1 MDITKIIEIA
11 RDTKQVD
18 LLEKLE
24 EIKAVLNQ
32 PNAPLVMPLI
42 GEFSSGKTTLI
53 NALTDCKQLE
63 TATKPTTATIYEI
76 FFGNPE
82 CSARVINED
91 GSTYEVSDISELKNE
106 TLKDALAVNIFDTS
120 TKVPPTTVLVD
131 TPGLSSPTPK
141 HKEVLLSFLPKAD
154 GVLLVTDVNQQLTKS
169 LVDFCKS
176 VSLSKRP
183 IYLIITKCDSKSKDE
198 VEKAKKYIQKSQN
211 LNIKDIACVSA
222 KNDDLQELYDM
233 LAKIDADK
241 NSILKAAN
249 EHRLKNITKTL
260 SERIDELLN
269 AANNTDE
276 LDNAI
281 KEQNQELARI
291 KRNIDTLIDDASSEI
306 GKIEYET
313 CKTFQDSIFEKLES
327 IITANIEN
335 YDDEALAYING
346 TTSQSFN
353 NYTLAIQKTLY
364 NMANERRNT
373 EQDVSLQSLV
383 DIDYS
388 QFELSDVTYNLNL
401 NELGHKY
408 DGWISGGV
416 KVLGAAAMVAG
427 TIATA
432 GVLGGVAAGAG
443 TIATVGTAAKA
454 GLANSI
460 DAIAVGGLNFLQNR
474 KQQKRLTQLTTKM
487 AMLPILKNQL
497 TNNMEDVERYN
508 TVIAEKLGQ
517 KKGFVEG
524 IVGKI
529 TNNIG
534 KPQRQRVIHNYI
546 DNSLMPEFTSQL
558 KRISQE
564 LTMTIRKS
572 LNDEAEYIINQK
584 TCNLNELK
592 EQRAN
597 EQAEYEN
604 RIQMLADYKKQLII

>member
-11 RDTKQVD
+11 RDTNQVD

-24 EIKAVLNQ
+24 KIEAVLNQ

-443 TIATVGTAAKA
+443 GSVLAT
-454 GLANSI
+454 GLASSA
-460 DAIAVGGLNFLQNR
+460 DAIAVGGLNILHNR
-474 KQQKRLTQLTTKM
+474 KQQKLFAQQLAKAQRLEQLSKLPAQISNKM
-487 AMLPILKNQL
+487 E
-497 TNNMEDVERYN
+497 TVESYN
-508 TVIAEKLGQ
+508 TAIAEKLGQ

-597 EQAEYEN
+597 AQAEYEN

>member
-11 RDTKQVD
+11 RDTNQVD

-24 EIKAVLNQ
+24 KIEAVLNQ

-82 CSARVINED
+82 CSASVINED

-313 CKTFQDSIFEKLES
+313 CKTFQASIFEKLES

-443 TIATVGTAAKA
+443 GSVLAT
-454 GLANSI
+454 GLASSA
-460 DAIAVGGLNFLQNR
+460 DAIAVGGLNILHNR
-474 KQQKRLTQLTTKM
+474 KQQKLFAQQLAKAQRLEQLSK
-487 AMLPILKNQL
+487 LPAQIS
-497 TNNMEDVERYN
+497 NNMETVESYN
-508 TVIAEKLGQ
+508 TAIAEKLGQ

-572 LNDEAEYIINQK
+572 LNEEAEYIINQK

-597 EQAEYEN
+597 AQAEYEN

>member
-24 EIKAVLNQ
+24 EIEAVLNQ

-82 CSARVINED
+82 CSASVINED

-443 TIATVGTAAKA
+443 GSVLAT
-454 GLANSI
+454 GLASSA
-460 DAIAVGGLNFLQNR
+460 DAIAVGGLNILHNR
-474 KQQKRLTQLTTKM
+474 KQQKLFAQQLAKAQRLEQLSKLPAQISNKM
-487 AMLPILKNQL
+487 E
-497 TNNMEDVERYN
+497 TVESYN
-508 TVIAEKLGQ
+508 TAIAEKLGQ

>member
-11 RDTKQVD
+11 RDTNQVD

-24 EIKAVLNQ
+24 KIEAVLNQ

-443 TIATVGTAAKA
+443 GSVLAT
-454 GLANSI
+454 GLASSA
-460 DAIAVGGLNFLQNR
+460 DAIAVGGLNILHNR
-474 KQQKRLTQLTTKM
+474 KQQKLFAQQLAKAQRLEQLSK
-487 AMLPILKNQL
+487 LPAQIS
-497 TNNMEDVERYN
+497 NNMETVESYN
-508 TVIAEKLGQ
+508 TAIAEKLGQ

-572 LNDEAEYIINQK
+572 LNEEAEYIINQK